1 MTHMVHHQVKNV
13 ISTRRFMPW
22 VGISWAA
29 MLVVAAT
36 ASAVSIPHFVD
47 PSNYPSDVTGSPF
60 APAVTCSTTGAKKG
74 TGAAA
79 PPGLTS
85 VNGRAGPT
93 PVPVPEAAWLF
104 GSGLIGLAAVA
115 WRRTPDKIMDA
126 APRAL
131 KLVHDVT
138 RSHNRLSPI
147 QKSRCHA
154 SRYCIPPYAKSPRSP
169 MRLSMLLRLKV
180 YDAGEP
186 AKTNPT
192 PQRNG
197 RSRSNADAFKE

>member
-1 MTHMVHHQVKNV
+1 
-13 ISTRRFMPW
+13 
-22 VGISWAA
+22 

-36 ASAVSIPHFVD
+36 VPAASIPHFVD
-47 PSNYPSDVTGSPF
+47 HSDYPPHVTASPF

-79 PPGLTS
+79 PQGLTS
-85 VNGRAGPT
+85 VNGRASPT

-115 WRRTPDKIMDA
+115 WRSTSNKLRDA
-126 APRAL
+126 APQTLR
-131 KLVHDVT
+131 LVHVVT
-138 RSHNRLSPI
+138 RRHNRWLPV
-147 QKSRCHA
+147 QESRCYA
-154 SRYCIPPYAKSPRSP
+154 SRNFIPLHAKSPRTP
-169 MRLSMLLRLKV
+169 AAPNMPLDH
-180 YDAGEP
+180 DAGKP

-197 RSRSNADAFKE
+197 RSRSNADASME